1 MTKIDL
7 YLGGD
12 LGIWTLQN
20 ISSESIA
27 RVFTT
32 DKTIAN
38 LALSYNIAVETSSP
52 NLIDFQPS
60 KIGFSVHY
68 PVIFK
73 SEIISKYRKIYN
85 LHPGYLPWGRGYYP
99 IFWALWEETHAGAT
113 LHEINTGIDEGSIV
127 AQTQVEYYPI
137 DTGCSL
143 FERVRQAEK
152 DLFLEYYPKIVNGQ
166 DIPAYPQPELGS
178 YHTKKEFFN
187 FKQNANCESMN
198 GRDLIKLIRCLTFP
212 GYTGLEIN
220 LGIKKFELHLELLSR
235 PRN

>member
-1 MTKIDL
+1 MTKVDL

-127 AQTQVEYYPI
+127 AQTQVEYYAS
-137 DTGCSL
+137 DTGGSL
-143 FERVRQAEK
+143 FERVRQSEK
-152 DLFLEYYPKIVNGQ
+152 DLFLKYYPKIVNDQ
-166 DIPAYPQPELGS
+166 DIPAYPQPEGGS
-178 YHTKKEFFN
+178 YHAKKEFFYL
-187 FKQNANCESMN
+187 KKNANWESMN

-220 LGIKKFELHLELLSR
+220 LGSTNFELHLELLSISI
-235 PRN
+235 N

>member
-1 MTKIDL
+1 MTKVDL

-12 LGIWTLQN
+12 LGIWTLKN
-20 ISSESIA
+20 VSSEFIA

-32 DKTIAN
+32 DEAIADI
-38 LALSYNIAVETSSP
+38 AISYNIAVETSNP
-52 NLIDFQPS
+52 NSIDFQPS
-60 KIGFSVHY
+60 EIGFSVHY

-73 SEIISKYRKIYN
+73 SEIISKYSKIYN

-99 IFWALWEETHAGAT
+99 IFWALWEETPAGAT
-113 LHEINTGIDEGSIV
+113 LHEINKGIDEGSIV
-127 AQTQVEYYPI
+127 AQTQVEYYPV
-137 DTGCSL
+137 DTGGSL

-152 DLFLEYYPKIVNGQ
+152 DLFLKYWPKIINAQ
-166 DIPAYPQPELGS
+166 DIPAYPQPEGGS

-187 FKQNANCESMN
+187 LKQNGDWESMS
-198 GRDLIKLIRCLTFP
+198 GRELINLIRCLTFA

-220 LGIKKFELHLELLSR
+220 LASQKFELYLKLLSV